1 MQYLVLKLC
10 SLWSISVVGLFRCRC
25 KKPAI
30 DQGICKDKKPACKP
44 GHLQDSYKTP
54 MRHNTQGEM
63 GKNYQTK
70 RMSSPD
76 SKTPQRKKPMSKD
89 YLEWLKQDD
98 AKKLKRL
105 EERKEAMRPKTKE
118 ELERIRKEEANRK
131 PRATMRPKT
140 KEELKREAEEM
151 EKLGLQWDD
160 FWQKPFKD

>member
-1 MQYLVLKLC
+1 
-10 SLWSISVVGLFRCRC
+10 
-25 KKPAI
+25 
-30 DQGICKDKKPACKP
+30 
-44 GHLQDSYKTP
+44 
-54 MRHNTQGEM
+54 M